1 MLRGSAR
8 GGPRE
13 LRQAPGSAARQ
24 KNDAPDASAFLFPR
38 ARFPFIAN
46 KKMQTL
52 CGCYTGP
59 YGPSC
64 SAAADSG
71 HLECL
76 KQIRCLGYPWEPST
90 AALAARG
97 GHLEVLKWLRAN
109 GCPWD
114 EETCSCAAGGGQLEV
129 LKWLRAN
136 GCPWDEGTPSDACT
150 TGSLDCLRFALENGC
165 PWDRDECVGAA
176 ADGGCAKLRVWLE
189 RELGE
194 LLEQPGSR
202 RDMAE
207 QREARQR
214 EAPGSAYGSRTRRR
228 VG

>member
-114 EETCSCAAGGGQLEV
+114 E
-129 LKWLRAN
+129 
-136 GCPWDEGTPSDACT
+136 GTPSDACT